1 MKKTNR
7 ILLLTFLLAMAAEV
21 FFITTAHKV
30 EAQPEMNGHMRNCV
44 ILDSLFYACAKPG
57 NECLSGVTCDGQVG
71 D

>member
-7 ILLLTFLLAMAAEV
+7 ILLLTFLLAVVAEV
-21 FFITTAHKV
+21 FFITAAHKV
-30 EAQPEMNGHMRNCV
+30 EAGPELDGHMRDCV

-57 NECLSGVTCDGQVG
+57 SSCLSGVRCDGQVG